1 MCALRGGI
9 REGPRRSARN
19 MPSTRSPMAANGGM
33 RSYEELCRLIY
44 PKTPGKPT
52 RAQRHAVGRTLNGMT
67 LPGTWTILEKLGS
80 ASKAWRWAVKPIR
93 RNDGYGADSGP
104 FRGNPCTAA
113 FRPFE
118 AFPAAAIGVRAT
130 TVWGG
135 PTSSSTSRKMTWL

>member
-9 REGPRRSARN
+9 REGPRPGGARN

-33 RSYEELCRLIY
+33 RSYED

-67 LPGTWTILEKLGS
+67 PPGTWTILEKLGS
-80 ASKAWRWAVKPIR
+80 ASKAWRWAVKPIP
-93 RNDGYGADSGP
+93 RNDGYGGDSGP

-113 FRPFE
+113 FRPRTK
-118 AFPAAAIGVRAT
+118 PLGR
-130 TVWGG
+130 
-135 PTSSSTSRKMTWL
+135 